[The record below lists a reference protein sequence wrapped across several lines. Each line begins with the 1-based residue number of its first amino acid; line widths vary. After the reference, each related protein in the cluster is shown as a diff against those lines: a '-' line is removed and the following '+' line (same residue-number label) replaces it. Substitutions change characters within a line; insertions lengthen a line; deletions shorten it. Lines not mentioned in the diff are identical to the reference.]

1 MKNFKKLTMYDE
13 ALETTTSNSSTP
25 KARIVKVQQ
34 RSVYHKF
41 VELEVEVPDSVEF
54 NDIQEWLI
62 NNDQLWSD
70 QIDQAML
77 EAPIQLGN
85 GVDDYDGMNE
95 LEDDSEWRF
104 QCPAD
109 KDGNSYGG
117 RL

>member
-1 MKNFKKLTMYDE
+1 MK
-13 ALETTTSNSSTP
+13 
-25 KARIVKVQQ
+25 VKVQQ

-41 VELEVEVPDSVEF
+41 VELKVEVPDSVEF

-70 QIDQAML
+70 QIDQAMSK
-77 EAPIQLGN
+77 APIQFGN

-95 LEDDSEWRF
+95 LESDSEWRF
-104 QCPAD
+104 QCPVD
-109 KDGNSYGG
+109 KDSNSYGG

>member
-1 MKNFKKLTMYDE
+1 MSK
-13 ALETTTSNSSTP
+13 
-25 KARIVKVQQ
+25 VKVQQ
-34 RSVYHKF
+34 RKVYHKF

-70 QIDQAML
+70 QIDQAVL
-77 EAPIQLGN
+77 EAPMRLGN

-95 LEDDSEWRF
+95 LESDSEWRF
-104 QCPAD
+104 QCPVD